1 MNERK
6 IRPAATNSET
16 DRKLSEGSANNPNRS
31 IVTVR
36 EGDL

>member
-16 DRKLSEGSANNPNRS
+16 DKKLSEGSANYPTRS

-36 EGDL
+36 EGVL